1 MRRLRGIGLL
11 AVAGA
16 VACPAVAGAI
26 ADDPAVIHAR
36 DDAGDYRWDPDA
48 VTVAAGSTVEWRFD
62 QAATTHSIYVFGASG
77 TVFGPEYH
85 SPGGATTYSFDTP
98 GEYTYVCTVGGHADM
113 RGTLTVT
120 AATPTP
126 TPTPSATP
134 TATPTTPSVVPV
146 PGTTPAP
153 IATPAPLP
161 AARDTIAPRLRRV
174 AVSKRKRGLRV
185 SFRLSERATVTVTA
199 KRSGR
204 RAVRRTRSLGAGARS
219 IALALPAG
227 RYRIAVSGRDAGG
240 NRSTTRHLD
249 FTVRR

>member
-16 VACPAVAGAI
+16 VACPAVARAI

-48 VTVAAGSTVEWRFD
+48 VTVVAGSTVEWNFD
-62 QAATTHSIYVFGASG
+62 DATITHSIYVFGASG

-85 SPGGATTYSFDTP
+85 STGGATTYSFDAP

-126 TPTPSATP
+126 TPTPTATP

-146 PGTTPAP
+146 PSTTPAP
-153 IATPAPLP
+153 VATPAPLP
-161 AARDTIAPRLRRV
+161 AVRDTVAPRLRRV

-185 SFRLSERATVTVTA
+185 SLRLSERATVTVSA

-204 RAVRRTRSLGAGARS
+204 SAVRRTRSLGAGARS
-219 IALALPAG
+219 IALSLPAG

-240 NRSTTRHLD
+240 NRSTTGHLD